1 MEKKQTSLW
10 MYLPY
15 CVPMLVA
22 VFGAQLV
29 FFNSSVVGY
38 GFLALL
44 AAVVILEPLLGND
57 DDMWEWKYPNIFV
70 GMMYLYAI
78 GTFATFAGFLWV
90 MGHAH
95 NGGDLF
101 NMAAAIQAIS
111 GTDIIPLHADDGIL
125 DYAVATL
132 IMGITVSIGT
142 VSIGHE
148 LCHRTHEPL
157 SIFFARAMG
166 TLGLFSYYAVEH
178 PFGHHLTAGTPK
190 DSSTALRG
198 ESVAQFAKRTFK
210 QDYQIAWE
218 IEANRLDALGYDDA
232 WSIHNRLLRGYAAEI
247 AVVIAV
253 AATTGFLG
261 LFFFSL
267 AVLNGH
273 WSYKLGVYG
282 QHYGITRAPDERL
295 TIHHSWGCT
304 NRVTNWF
311 VDGIGRH
318 ADHHEVPEREFWNL
332 EAHIEGPQFEK
343 GYFASMAMASIP
355 SRWNKVMVPK
365 LIEWDEKYAS
375 PKEKVLAMEAN
386 EASGI
391 PELIAHAKKQRV
403 ELTEAGLIAA

>member
-10 MYLPY
+10 MYIPY

-22 VFGAQLV
+22 IFGSQLV
-29 FFNSSVVGY
+29 FFNSSIIGY

-44 AAVVILEPLLGND
+44 AAIVVLEPILGND
-57 DDMWEWKYPNIFV
+57 DDEWEWKYPNIFV

-78 GTFATFAGFLWV
+78 GTFVTFLSFMWV
-90 MGHAH
+90 MGHAN

-101 NMAAAIQAIS
+101 SMAAGIQAIS
-111 GTDIIPLHADDGIL
+111 GVDIIPLHAEDGL
-125 DYAVATL
+125 KEYLVATL
-132 IMGITVSIGT
+132 IMGIVVSIGT

-166 TLGLFSYYAVEH
+166 TLSLFSYYAVEH
-178 PFGHHLTAGTPK
+178 PFGHHLTAGTPR

-198 ESVAQFAKRTFK
+198 ETVAQFAKRTFK
-210 QDYQIAWE
+210 QDYEIAWD
-218 IEANRLDALGYDDA
+218 IEKSRLDALDLPL
-232 WSIHNRLLRGYAAEI
+232 WSSHNRLLRGYAAEL
-247 AVVIAV
+247 AVVVTI
-253 AATTGFLG
+253 AATTGFIG

-267 AVLNGH
+267 SVILGH
-273 WSYKLGVYG
+273 WNYKVGVYG

-295 TIHHSWGCT
+295 DIHHSWGCT

-332 EAHIEGPQFEK
+332 EAHLEGPQFAK
-343 GYFASMAMASIP
+343 GYFASMAAASIP
-355 SRWNKVMVPK
+355 SQWNKMTIPK
-365 LIEWDEKYAS
+365 LIEWDEKWAS

-386 EASGI
+386 EKSGI
-391 PELIAHAKKQRV
+391 PELIEHAKKQRV
-403 ELTEAGLIAA
+403 ELIEAGLIAA